1 MPEVNKQHKDRL
13 FKFVFGNPDHKD
25 WTLSLYNALNGSD
38 YTNPED
44 IEFNTIED
52 AVYLGMQND
61 ASFIVSFILWIW
73 EHQASFNPNM
83 PVRFLIYAGRL
94 YDKYLTDHNIYR
106 YGTVL
111 HKLPKPKCVCF
122 YNGTQEQPEDI
133 TLKLSDAFE
142 ADGVKPDIEVT
153 VKMLNI
159 NYGHN
164 RALME
169 KCGILNEYAWFIDA
183 IRRLQK
189 VMNSVEAAVD
199 AAIAEMPE
207 DFVLKKFLV
216 AHKAEVKGMYL
227 TEYNEEKERQL
238 AREEAREEAIN
249 EDRKRLA
256 ADMLKDGEPITK
268 IVKYSKLAEN
278 TILALAQS
286 LGFAVVQG

>member
-13 FKFVFGNPDHKD
+13 FKFVFGNPDHKE

-38 YTNPED
+38 YANPED

-61 ASFIVSFILWIW
+61 ASFIVSFTLWIW

-122 YNGTQEQPEDI
+122 YNGTQEEPENM

-142 ADGVKPDIEVT
+142 PEGVEPDIEVT
-153 VKMLNI
+153 VRMINI

-164 RALME
+164 IELMD
-169 KCGILNEYAWFIDA
+169 KSSILNEYAWFIDA
-183 IRRLQK
+183 IRRRQK

-199 AAIAEMPE
+199 AAIEEMPE
-207 DFVLKKFLV
+207 NFVLKKFLV

-249 EDRKRLA
+249 EDRKRVA
-256 ADMLKDGEPITK
+256 ADMLKDGEPLTK

-286 LGFAVVQG
+286 LGFAVIQG

>member
-25 WTLSLYNALNGSD
+25 WALSLYNALNGSD

-142 ADGVKPDIEVT
+142 AEGVKPDIEVT
-153 VKMLNI
+153 VKMLTSI
-159 NYGHN
+159 TGTTGH
-164 RALME
+164 
-169 KCGILNEYAWFIDA
+169 
-183 IRRLQK
+183 
-189 VMNSVEAAVD
+189 
-199 AAIAEMPE
+199 
-207 DFVLKKFLV
+207 
-216 AHKAEVKGMYL
+216 
-227 TEYNEEKERQL
+227 
-238 AREEAREEAIN
+238 
-249 EDRKRLA
+249 
-256 ADMLKDGEPITK
+256 
-268 IVKYSKLAEN
+268 
-278 TILALAQS
+278 
-286 LGFAVVQG
+286 